1 MKISHELL
9 SPGVSLLGL
18 GTHLKYGSRFNLR
31 VGQGSLTWSVALLH
45 GPIQADLWKDCP
57 SPGLQCMYTHYL
69 E

>member
-9 SPGVSLLGL
+9 SPGESVLGL
-18 GTHLKYGSRFNLR
+18 GTHLKYGSHFTLR
-31 VGQGSLTWSVALLH
+31 VGQGSLTQSAALLH
-45 GPIQADLWKDCP
+45 GPLQADLRKDCP